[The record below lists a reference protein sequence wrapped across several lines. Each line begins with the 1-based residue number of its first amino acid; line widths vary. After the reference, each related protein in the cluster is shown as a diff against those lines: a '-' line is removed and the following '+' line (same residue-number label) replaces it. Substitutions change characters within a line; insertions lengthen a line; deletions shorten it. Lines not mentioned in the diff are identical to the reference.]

1 MNILQA
7 DEKDRIVER
16 KDVPL
21 FENDAF
27 REAVINAFVHNKW
40 VTENE
45 PMITVFSDRIEI
57 LSRGILP
64 PEKTLE
70 GFFRGESVPV
80 NKKLSEIRNN
90 PNITKPQIAQLVGV
104 GKTAVD
110 NAIAVLK
117 QKGYIKR
124 SGSNKT
130 GFWEILNAEESNNQ

>member
-1 MNILQA
+1 MYSIREFGYQCILYMLDEVLRYGDVLNILQA

-64 PEKTLE
+64 PEQTLE
-70 GFFRGESVPV
+70 GFFRGESFPCFCSFLILSRYSRLLDFAELIFCETFNISPHYV
-80 NKKLSEIRNN
+80 KLCKN
-90 PNITKPQIAQLVGV
+90 P
-104 GKTAVD
+104 
-110 NAIAVLK
+110 
-117 QKGYIKR
+117 
-124 SGSNKT
+124 
-130 GFWEILNAEESNNQ
+130 

>member
-64 PEKTLE
+64 PEQTLE

-130 GFWEILNAEESNNQ
+130 GFWEILNAEEIEK